1 MSQWKIREWFCGVP
15 DPGLPCYARYAGL
28 EVPRY
33 RQNMN
38 LLLGGVAI
46 GIIIFQSAVIA
57 PVIAK
62 TLEPPF
68 NGQVLRSLWPKF
80 FLILVGI
87 GAVFTLT
94 NFLSEPKQFFLN
106 VLSGIFVVGCPL
118 LAYLIIPATNRAR
131 DAGDD
136 RSFNWL
142 HRMSVIL
149 TVLLLL
155 SYIAAGV
162 LTLS

>member
-1 MSQWKIREWFCGVP
+1 MSQWDILEWFCGVP

-33 RQNMN
+33 PQVMT
-38 LLLGGVAI
+38 LLLGGLAI
-46 GIIIFQSAVIA
+46 GIIVFQSAVIA
-57 PVIAK
+57 PVVSKI
-62 TLEPPF
+62 LEPPF

-94 NFLSEPKQFFLN
+94 NFLSEPKQFFLS
-106 VLSGIFVVGCPL
+106 VLFGIFMLGFPL

-131 DAGDD
+131 DAGDAQ
-136 RSFNWL
+136 SFHWL

-155 SYIAAGV
+155 SYIAAAV
-162 LTLS
+162 WAFP

>member
-1 MSQWKIREWFCGVP
+1 
-15 DPGLPCYARYAGL
+15 
-28 EVPRY
+28 VPRY
-33 RQNMN
+33 RYFMN
-38 LLLGGVAI
+38 LLLGGLAI
-46 GIIIFQSAVIA
+46 GIIVFQSAVIA
-57 PVIAK
+57 PVISK

-94 NFLSEPKQFFLN
+94 NFLSEPKQLLLS
-106 VLSGIFVVGCPL
+106 VLFGIFVLGFPL

-131 DAGDD
+131 DAGDA

-149 TVLLLL
+149 TGLLFL
-155 SYIAAGV
+155 SYIAAAV
-162 LTLS
+162 WTLP